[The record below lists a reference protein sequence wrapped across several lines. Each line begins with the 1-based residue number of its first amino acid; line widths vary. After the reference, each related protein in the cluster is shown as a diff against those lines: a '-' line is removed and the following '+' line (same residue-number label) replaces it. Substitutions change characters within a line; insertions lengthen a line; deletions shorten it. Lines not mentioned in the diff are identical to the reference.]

1 MLPAEAGHRWRF
13 DMSRIP
19 KRKSAARSLI
29 DRNNRYPLED
39 AIGIIKKYGSDM
51 SKFDETVE
59 VAINLGVDPKQ
70 SDQTVRG
77 AVVLPHGTGKTV
89 RVLVFA
95 KGEKEAEARDA
106 GADFVGAEE
115 LIEKIQGGWYEF
127 DTAIA
132 IPPMMGQVGKLG
144 KYLGR
149 RGLMPNPKTGTVTMD
164 VTRAVE
170 EAKKGKVEFRVEKKG
185 AIVHA
190 PIGKLSF
197 TEEQLT
203 ENAQALIEAIV
214 RAKPSSSK
222 GTYMKKITLSSTM
235 SPGVRVDPATATA
248 SK

>member
-1 MLPAEAGHRWRF
+1 MA
-13 DMSRIP
+13 RIP
-19 KRKSAARSLI
+19 KRKVAARDLI
-29 DRNNRYPLED
+29 NRSIRYPLEEAVD
-39 AIGIIKKYGSDM
+39 VLKSYGAELSR
-51 SKFDETVE
+51 FDETVD

-77 AVVLPHGTGKTV
+77 AVVLPHGTGKSV

-115 LIEKIQGGWYEF
+115 LIEKIKGGWFEF

-144 KYLGR
+144 KFLGR

-164 VTRAVE
+164 VARAVE

-185 AIVHA
+185 AIIHA

-197 TEEQLT
+197 SKEQLA
-203 ENAQALIEAIV
+203 ENAQALLDAIV
-214 RAKPSSSK
+214 RAKPTASK
-222 GTYMKKITLSSTM
+222 GTYLKKITLSSTM
-235 SPGVRVDPATATA
+235 SPGVRIDPATVMA

>member
-1 MLPAEAGHRWRF
+1 MART
-13 DMSRIP
+13 S
-19 KRKSAARSLI
+19 KRKSSALQLL
-29 DRNNRYPLED
+29 DRMVRYPLDE
-39 AIGIIKKYGSDM
+39 AVGIIKKYGTDLA
-51 SKFDETVE
+51 KFDETVD
-59 VAINLGVDPKQ
+59 VAINMGIDPKQ

-95 KGEKEAEARDA
+95 KGEKETEAREA
-106 GADFVGAEE
+106 GADYVGSEE
-115 LIEKIQGGWYEF
+115 LIEKIKGGWYEF

-149 RGLMPNPKTGTVTMD
+149 KGLMPNPKTGTVTMD

-185 AIVHA
+185 AIIHA
-190 PIGKLSF
+190 PIGKVSF
-197 TEEQLT
+197 SQEQLM
-203 ENAQALIEAIV
+203 ENTQALIDAIM
-214 RAKPSSSK
+214 RAKPASSK

-235 SPGVRVDPATATA
+235 SPGVRIDPASVTA

>member
-1 MLPAEAGHRWRF
+1 MEAHMARV
-13 DMSRIP
+13 P
-19 KRKSAARSLI
+19 KRKAAARDLVDRTRKYSL
-29 DRNNRYPLED
+29 DD
-39 AIGIIKKYGSDM
+39 AVGVIKQYGSDV
-51 SKFDETVE
+51 SKFDETVD

-77 AVVLPHGTGKTV
+77 AVVLPHGTGKNV

-115 LIEKIQGGWYEF
+115 LIEKIKGGWYEF

-144 KYLGR
+144 KFLGR

-164 VTRAVE
+164 VARAVE

-185 AIVHA
+185 AIIHA
-190 PIGKLSF
+190 PVGKLSF
-197 TEEQLT
+197 SADQLT
-203 ENAQALIEAIV
+203 ENTQALIDAIV

-235 SPGVRVDPATATA
+235 SPGIRVDPATVAA

>member
-1 MLPAEAGHRWRF
+1 MA
-13 DMSRIP
+13 RIP
-19 KRKSAARSLI
+19 KRKAASRDLI
-29 DRNNRYPLED
+29 DRSIRYPLEEAVD
-39 AIGIIKKYGSDM
+39 VLKSYGTELSR
-51 SKFDETVE
+51 FDETVD

-77 AVVLPHGTGKTV
+77 AVVLPHGTGKSV

-115 LIEKIQGGWYEF
+115 LIEKIKGGWFEF

-144 KYLGR
+144 KFLGR

-164 VTRAVE
+164 VARAVE

-185 AIVHA
+185 AIIHA

-197 TEEQLT
+197 SKEQLA
-203 ENAQALIEAIV
+203 ENAQALLDAIV
-214 RAKPSSSK
+214 RAKPTASK
-222 GTYMKKITLSSTM
+222 GTYLKKITLSSTM
-235 SPGVRVDPATATA
+235 SPGVRIDPATVMA

>member
-1 MLPAEAGHRWRF
+1 MARV
-13 DMSRIP
+13 P
-19 KRKSAARSLI
+19 KRKAAARTIVDRTKRLSL
-29 DRNNRYPLED
+29 EE
-39 AIGIIKKYGSDM
+39 AVAVIKEYGKTL
-51 SKFDETVE
+51 SKFDETVDI
-59 VAINLGVDPKQ
+59 AINLGVDPKQ

-95 KGEKEAEARDA
+95 KGEKETEAREA
-106 GADFVGAEE
+106 GADHVGAEE
-115 LIEKIQGGWYEF
+115 LIEKIKGGWFDF

-144 KYLGR
+144 KFLGR

-164 VTRAVE
+164 VARAVE

-197 TEEQLT
+197 AEDKLV
-203 ENAQALIEAIV
+203 ENAHALIDAIV
-214 RAKPSSSK
+214 KAKPSSSK
-222 GTYMKKITLSSTM
+222 GTYLKKVTLSSTM
-235 SPGVRVDPATATA
+235 SPGVRIDPTTISA

>member
-1 MLPAEAGHRWRF
+1 MLPARAGHRWRF
-13 DMSRIP
+13 DMPRIP
-19 KRKSAARSLI
+19 KRKTAARSLI
-29 DRNNRYPLED
+29 DRTIRYPLDE
-39 AIGIIKKYGSDM
+39 AIELIKKYGSEM

-106 GADFVGAEE
+106 GADHVGAEE

-164 VTRAVE
+164 VARAVE

-197 TEEQLT
+197 SNEQLL
-203 ENAQALIEAIV
+203 ENAQALIDAIV
-214 RAKPSSSK
+214 KAKPASSK
-222 GTYMKKITLSSTM
+222 GTYMKKITMSSTM
-235 SPGVRVDPATATA
+235 SPGVRVDPATTA
-248 SK
+248 ANK

>member
-1 MLPAEAGHRWRF
+1 MPRT
-13 DMSRIP
+13 P
-19 KRKSAARSLI
+19 KRKSAARNLV
-29 DRNNRYPLED
+29 DRTARYPLDE
-39 AIGIIKKYGSDM
+39 AIGIIKKYGTDL
-51 SKFDETVE
+51 SKFDETVDL
-59 VAINLGVDPKQ
+59 AINLGVDPKQ

-95 KGEKEAEARDA
+95 KGEKEAEAKDA
-106 GADFVGAEE
+106 GADYVGAEE
-115 LIEKIQGGWYEF
+115 LIEKIQGGWYDF

-164 VTRAVE
+164 VARAVE

-185 AIVHA
+185 AIIHA

-197 TEEQLT
+197 TGEQLA
-203 ENAQALIEAIV
+203 ENAQALIDAIV
-214 RAKPSSSK
+214 RAKPASSK

-235 SPGVRVDPATATA
+235 SPGVRVDPATTTV